1 MNSTPDRP
9 LGVSHRSS
17 KDRIPW
23 RGKRYRPV
31 PAADTSL
38 LLASTLARL
47 RSDAKLRAEAR
58 RCLVRR
64 IAERAV
70 QIIEEDH
77 RET

>member
-1 MNSTPDRP
+1 MSSTPEKP
-9 LGVSHRSS
+9 LGLSPRPS
-17 KDRIPW
+17 KDRGRR
-23 RGKRYRPV
+23 RGSGLRHAPL
-31 PAADTSL
+31 PDTSL
-38 LLASTLARL
+38 VLSRALARL
-47 RSDAKLRAEAR
+47 RSDSKLRAEAR